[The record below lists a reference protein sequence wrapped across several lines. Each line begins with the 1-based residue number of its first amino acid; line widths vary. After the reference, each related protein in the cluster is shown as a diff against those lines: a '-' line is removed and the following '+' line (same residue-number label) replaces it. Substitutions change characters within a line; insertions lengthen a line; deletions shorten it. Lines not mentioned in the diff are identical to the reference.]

1 MTSPIEPRTGS
12 DWSRAVPVAHAGL
25 GQQMVGPGRVV
36 FQLAPEPGHVEAEV
50 VGPRL
55 VARAP
60 DLGQQLAGRDPLC
73 PAPGPRDSL
82 PATRHSV
89 GVSRT
94 GSAAPPW
101 SGSLVTV
108 CAVRSTTQWPTDTV
122 AGLPGG
128 GPSARPGTA

>member
-36 FQLAPEPGHVEAEV
+36 FQLAPEPGHGEAEG

-55 VARAP
+55 VAPA
-60 DLGQQLAGRDPLC
+60 
-73 PAPGPRDSL
+73 PAPGRRVRPSR
-82 PATRHSV
+82 TRHSV